1 MYQFE
6 ESDASLLHAAL
17 DRAMSADQSYPRTI
31 SARHDSARQFL
42 TREIL
47 KLYRAGER
55 DLSALAASAAG
66 TLRNHVQAQESRFA
80 SRSPYQWVRPMMRD
94 GRKLWTIEE
103 DGALILAVR
112 EKIGLTPLSVRLRRT
127 IPAVRSRVRTLRLSE
142 IRPTRLPH
150 KGRHLGLGGEQ
161 MRRLATTAAAPW
173 A

>member
-1 MYQFE
+1 
-6 ESDASLLHAAL
+6 
-17 DRAMSADQSYPRTI
+17 
-31 SARHDSARQFL
+31 
-42 TREIL
+42 
-47 KLYRAGER
+47 
-55 DLSALAASAAG
+55 
-66 TLRNHVQAQESRFA
+66 
-80 SRSPYQWVRPMMRD
+80 MRD

-127 IPAVRSRVRTLRLSE
+127 IRAVRSRVRTLRLSE

-161 MRRLATTAAAPW
+161 MRRLATTVAAPW

>member
-55 DLSALAASAAG
+55 DLSARAASAAG
-66 TLRNHVQAQESRFA
+66 TLRNHVQAQESALRVA
-80 SRSPYQWVRPMMRD
+80 QPLPM
-94 GRKLWTIEE
+94 
-103 DGALILAVR
+103 
-112 EKIGLTPLSVRLRRT
+112 
-127 IPAVRSRVRTLRLSE
+127 
-142 IRPTRLPH
+142 
-150 KGRHLGLGGEQ
+150 GETDD
-161 MRRLATTAAAPW
+161 A
-173 A
+173 